1 MALNYEVVIK
11 GGNKAFDVFN
21 NLNKINE
28 MSEKINKIYEKMGNT
43 TLPKVNNKLKEIK
56 KSNSELNDTFGALK
70 DMFSGNYQSALNK
83 LGGQV
88 KNSMSGVFDTFNK
101 GFSRGRGQGMSFF
114 QSLQRGMGGVTKA
127 FSAGTLSIKGILTGL
142 AASLGPFLAIAA
154 VVVAAIYTIKTAW
167 KMNLGGMQS
176 EFNKLVGQLKSW
188 WGKFNAS
195 FMAEMRKWTPI
206 IKTIVSF
213 FSIQFKVIGNT
224 LKSVF
229 TFIWNAISPI
239 VEVVRELFNAFGGVN
254 SESKS
259 LKMILDGI
267 FTAFSAIGKVVG
279 FVLKIGL
286 YPLLEGI
293 RAIGKMV
300 TWVREAWDAFT
311 ETKAFKVIQTFI
323 DGIKMAF
330 NALAKLVGVKTE
342 DSQAAKASVNNIRS
356 TSQDNRHQNIVFNTN
371 RATTPEQTQAFADIL
386 AKQLA

>member
-43 TLPKVNNKLKEIK
+43 TLPKINNKLKDIK
-56 KSNSELNDTFGALK
+56 KSNSEINNTFGALK
-70 DMFSGNYQSALNK
+70 DMISGNYQSALDK

-101 GFSRGRGQGMSFF
+101 GFSRGRNQGMGFF

-127 FSAGTLSIKGILTGL
+127 FSAGTLSIKGILVGL
-142 AASLGPFLAIAA
+142 GAALGPFLAIAA
-154 VVVAAIYTIKTAW
+154 VVVAAFYTIKTAW
-167 KMNLGGMQS
+167 KMNLGGIQS
-176 EFNKLVGQLKSW
+176 EFNKMVGQLKSW

-342 DSQAAKASVNNIRS
+342 DSQAARASVNNIRS